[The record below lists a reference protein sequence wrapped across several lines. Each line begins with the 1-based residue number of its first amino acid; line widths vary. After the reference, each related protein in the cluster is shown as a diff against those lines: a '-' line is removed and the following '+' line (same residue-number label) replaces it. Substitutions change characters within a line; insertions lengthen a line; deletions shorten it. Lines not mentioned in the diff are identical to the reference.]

1 MPYFGIIKCLRQHW
15 MGDTINILINSKI
28 LAPLIMGFIFSIVL
42 GPIFIPILHKLKFGQ
57 NIRKEGPKSHQK
69 KSGTPTMGGLI
80 FFISTATAILIMG
93 QKPMS
98 KEMIILYS
106 FLAFGFI
113 GFLDDIL
120 KIIHKDNLGLK
131 AAQKMIL
138 LILFSLALA
147 WYGYTKI
154 GTDILIPFANGDF
167 RWNLGV
173 LYIPFVVIYYAAV
186 TNAVNLTDGIDGL
199 ATSVTVIVLTFF
211 AIIGFRTQNIEVAVF
226 AIALAGALL
235 GFLKFNAF
243 PAKIFMGDTGSLAL
257 GGAIGTI
264 ALMLKMELFVI
275 IVGGIYLI
283 ETLSVIIQVTS
294 FKLTGKRVFKMSPIH
309 HHFEQLGWS
318 EIKIVTIFSSI
329 TAILCIIG
337 FIAL

>member
-1 MPYFGIIKCLRQHW
+1 
-15 MGDTINILINSKI
+15 MGEVVNILINSKI
-28 LAPLIMGFIFSIVL
+28 IAPLLMGFIFSIIL

-80 FFISTATAILIMG
+80 FFISTAAAIIILGKNLMN
-93 QKPMS
+93 KD
-98 KEMIILYS
+98 MILLYS

-138 LILFSLALA
+138 LIVFSLALA
-147 WYGYTKI
+147 WYGYTNI
-154 GTDILIPFANGDF
+154 GTDIFIPFANHDF
-167 RWNLGV
+167 RLNLGI
-173 LYIPFVVIYYAAV
+173 LYIPFIIFYYAAV

-199 ATSVTVIVLTFF
+199 ATSVTIIVLTFF
-211 AIIGFRTQNIEVAVF
+211 AIVSFKTHNMEVAVF
-226 AIALAGALL
+226 SLALIGALL

-257 GGAIGTI
+257 GGVVGTI
-264 ALMLKMELFVI
+264 ALMLKMEIFVV
-275 IVGGIYLI
+275 IVGMIYVI

-309 HHFEQLGWS
+309 HHFEQIGWS
-318 EIKIVTIFSSI
+318 EVKIVTVFSVI

>member
-1 MPYFGIIKCLRQHW
+1 
-15 MGDTINILINSKI
+15 MGDTIKLLINSKI
-28 LAPLIMGFIFSIVL
+28 LAPLIMGFLFSIIL
-42 GPIFIPILHKLKFGQ
+42 GPIIIPILHKLKFGQ

-80 FFISTATAILIMG
+80 FFISVATTILIMG
-93 QKPMS
+93 QRLMD

-131 AAQKMIL
+131 AGQKMIL

-147 WYGYTKI
+147 WYGYKYI
-154 GTDILIPFANGDF
+154 GTDISIPFANKGF
-167 RWNLGV
+167 RLDLGM
-173 LYIPFVVIYYAAV
+173 LYIPFIVIFYAAV

-211 AIIGFRTQNIEVAVF
+211 AIVGFRTKNSEVAIF

-235 GFLKFNAF
+235 GFLRYNAF

-257 GGAIGTI
+257 GGVIGTI

-275 IVGGIYLI
+275 IVGGMYVI

-309 HHFEQLGWS
+309 HHFEHLGWS
-318 EIKIVTIFSSI
+318 EVKIVTVFSSI

>member
-1 MPYFGIIKCLRQHW
+1 
-15 MGDTINILINSKI
+15 MGDAINLLINSKI
-28 LAPLIMGFIFSIVL
+28 LAPLIMGFVFSIIL
-42 GPIFIPILHKLKFGQ
+42 GPIVIPVLHKLKFGQ

-80 FFISTATAILIMG
+80 FFISVATTILIMG
-93 QKPMS
+93 HKLMD

-113 GFLDDIL
+113 GFLDDML
-120 KIIHKDNLGLK
+120 KIIHRDNLGLK
-131 AAQKMIL
+131 SAQKMIL
-138 LILFSLALA
+138 LILFSVAFA
-147 WYGYTKI
+147 WYGYKYI
-154 GTDILIPFANGDF
+154 GTDILIPFANKGF
-167 RWNLGV
+167 RVDLGI
-173 LYIPFVVIYYAAV
+173 LYIPFIVIFYAAV

-211 AIIGFRTQNIEVAVF
+211 AIVGFRTENYEVAIF

-257 GGAIGTI
+257 GGVIGTI
-264 ALMLKMELFVI
+264 ALMLKMEWFVV

-309 HHFEQLGWS
+309 HHFEQVGWS
-318 EIKIVTIFSSI
+318 EVKIVTVFSSI

>member
-1 MPYFGIIKCLRQHW
+1 
-15 MGDTINILINSKI
+15 MGEIVRILINSKI
-28 LAPLIMGFIFSIVL
+28 LAPLIMGFIFSIIL
-42 GPIFIPILHKLKFGQ
+42 GPIFIPILRKLKFGQ
-57 NIRKEGPKSHQK
+57 NIRADGPKSHQK

-80 FFISTATAILIMG
+80 FFISVATTILIMG
-93 QKPMS
+93 QKLMD

-106 FLAFGFI
+106 CLAFGFI

-147 WYGYTKI
+147 WYGYKYI
-154 GTDILIPFANGDF
+154 GTDILIPFANKDF
-167 RWNLGV
+167 RLNLGM
-173 LYIPFVVIYYAAV
+173 LYIPFIIFYYTAV

-211 AIIGFRTQNIEVAVF
+211 AIVGFRTGNSGVAIF

-243 PAKIFMGDTGSLAL
+243 TAKIFMGDTGSLAL
-257 GGAIGTI
+257 GGVIGTM

-275 IVGGIYLI
+275 IVGGIYVI

-309 HHFEQLGWS
+309 HHFEQLGWN
-318 EIKIVTIFSSI
+318 EIKIVIIFSSI

>member
-1 MPYFGIIKCLRQHW
+1 
-15 MGDTINILINSKI
+15 MGDAINLLINSKI
-28 LAPLIMGFIFSIVL
+28 LAPLIMGFVFSIIL
-42 GPIFIPILHKLKFGQ
+42 GPIVIPVLHKLKFGQ

-80 FFISTATAILIMG
+80 FFISVATTILIMG
-93 QKPMS
+93 HKLMD

-113 GFLDDIL
+113 GFLDDML
-120 KIIHKDNLGLK
+120 KIIHRDNLGLK
-131 AAQKMIL
+131 SAQKMIL
-138 LILFSLALA
+138 LILFSVAFA
-147 WYGYTKI
+147 WYGYKYI
-154 GTDILIPFANGDF
+154 GTDILIPFANKDF
-167 RWNLGV
+167 RLDLGV
-173 LYIPFVVIYYAAV
+173 LYIPFIIVYYAAV
-186 TNAVNLTDGIDGL
+186 TNAVNLTDGVDGL

-211 AIIGFRTQNIEVAVF
+211 AIVGFRTGNVEVAIF

-243 PAKIFMGDTGSLAL
+243 PAKVFMGDTGSLAL
-257 GGAIGTI
+257 GGVIGTI
-264 ALMLKMELFVI
+264 ALMLKMEMFVI
-275 IVGGIYLI
+275 IVGGIYVI

-309 HHFEQLGWS
+309 HHFEQVGWS
-318 EIKIVTIFSSI
+318 EVKIVTIFSSI

-337 FIAL
+337 FIAI

>member
-1 MPYFGIIKCLRQHW
+1 MGEIVNTLGNYKIIASLV
-15 MGDTINILINSKI
+15 I
-28 LAPLIMGFIFSIVL
+28 GFIFSIVL
-42 GPIFIPILHKLKFGQ
+42 GPIFIPVLHKMKFGQ

-80 FFISTATAILIMG
+80 FFISTAAAILVLG
-93 QKPMS
+93 QKLMN
-98 KEMIILYS
+98 KEMIMLYS
-106 FLAFGFI
+106 FIAFGFI

-120 KIIHKDNLGLK
+120 KIIHKDNLGLR
-131 AAQKMIL
+131 AAQKML
-138 LILFSLALA
+138 LLVVFSLALA
-147 WYGYTKI
+147 WYGYTNI
-154 GTDILIPFANGDF
+154 GTDILIPFASHNF
-167 RWNLGV
+167 RLNLGII
-173 LYIPFVVIYYAAV
+173 YIPFIVFYYAAV

-199 ATSVTVIVLTFF
+199 ATSVTIIVLTFF
-211 AIIGFRTQNIEVAVF
+211 AIIGYRTQNTEVTIF
-226 AIALAGALL
+226 SLALIGALL

-257 GGAIGTI
+257 GGVIGTI
-264 ALMLKMELFVI
+264 ALMLKMELFVV
-275 IVGGIYLI
+275 IVGGIYVI

-294 FKLTGKRVFKMSPIH
+294 FKLTGKRVFRMSPIH

-318 EIKIVTIFSSI
+318 EVKIVTVFSTI

>member
-1 MPYFGIIKCLRQHW
+1 MGEIIK
-15 MGDTINILINSKI
+15 LIISSKI

-42 GPIFIPILHKLKFGQ
+42 GPIFIPILRKFKFGQ
-57 NIRKEGPKSHQK
+57 NIRKEGPKSHFK
-69 KSGTPTMGGLI
+69 KTGTPTMGGLI
-80 FFISTATAILIMG
+80 FFISVATTILIMG
-93 QKPMS
+93 PKLIS
-98 KEMIILYS
+98 EEMIILYS

-131 AAQKMIL
+131 AMQKMIL
-138 LILFSLALA
+138 LVLFSLALA
-147 WYGYTKI
+147 WYGYNYI
-154 GTDILIPFANGDF
+154 GTDILIPFANKDF
-167 RWNLGV
+167 RLDLGIF
-173 LYIPFVVIYYAAV
+173 YIPFIVLYYTAV

-211 AIIGFRTQNIEVAVF
+211 AITGFRTGNSDVTIF

-257 GGAIGTI
+257 GGVIGTM

-275 IVGGIYLI
+275 IVGGMYVV

-309 HHFEQLGWS
+309 HHFEQVGWS
-318 EIKIVTIFSSI
+318 EVKIVTIFSGI
-329 TAILCIIG
+329 TTILCIIG

>member
-1 MPYFGIIKCLRQHW
+1 
-15 MGDTINILINSKI
+15 
-28 LAPLIMGFIFSIVL
+28 MGFLFSIVL

-80 FFISTATAILIMG
+80 FFIATATAILIMG

-98 KEMIILYS
+98 REMILLYS

-120 KIIHKDNLGLK
+120 KIIHKDNLGLR

-138 LILFSLALA
+138 LVLFSVALA
-147 WYGYTKI
+147 WYGYTNV
-154 GTDILIPFANGDF
+154 GTDILIPFINQNF
-167 RWNLGV
+167 RLNLGI
-173 LYIPFVVIYYAAV
+173 LYIPFIVVYYAAV

-211 AIIGFRTQNIEVAVF
+211 AIIGFRTQNVEVAVF

-257 GGAIGTI
+257 GGVIGTI

-294 FKLTGKRVFKMSPIH
+294 FKLTGKRVFRMSPIH
-309 HHFEQLGWS
+309 HHFEQVGWS
-318 EIKIVTIFSSI
+318 EVKIVTIFSSI

-337 FIAL
+337 FVAL

>member
-1 MPYFGIIKCLRQHW
+1 M
-15 MGDTINILINSKI
+15 
-28 LAPLIMGFIFSIVL
+28 
-42 GPIFIPILHKLKFGQ
+42 KFGQ

-80 FFISTATAILIMG
+80 FFIATATAILIMG

-98 KEMIILYS
+98 REMILLYS

-120 KIIHKDNLGLK
+120 KIIHKDNLGLR

-138 LILFSLALA
+138 LVLFSVALA
-147 WYGYTKI
+147 WYGYTNV
-154 GTDILIPFANGDF
+154 GTDILIPFINQNF
-167 RWNLGV
+167 RLNLGI
-173 LYIPFVVIYYAAV
+173 LYIPFIVVYYAAV

-211 AIIGFRTQNIEVAVF
+211 AIIGFRTQNVEVAVF

-257 GGAIGTI
+257 G
-264 ALMLKMELFVI
+264 EL
-275 IVGGIYLI
+275 
-283 ETLSVIIQVTS
+283 S
-294 FKLTGKRVFKMSPIH
+294 
-309 HHFEQLGWS
+309 EQ
-318 EIKIVTIFSSI
+318 
-329 TAILCIIG
+329 
-337 FIAL
+337 

>member
-1 MPYFGIIKCLRQHW
+1 
-15 MGDTINILINSKI
+15 MGEAINLLINSNI
-28 LAPLIMGFIFSIVL
+28 LAPLIMGFIFSIIL
-42 GPIFIPILHKLKFGQ
+42 GPIVIPILHKLKFGQ

-80 FFISTATAILIMG
+80 FFISVATTILIMG
-93 QKPMS
+93 HKLMD
-98 KEMIILYS
+98 KEMILLYS

-120 KIIHKDNLGLK
+120 KIIYKNNLGLK

-138 LILFSLALA
+138 LILFSVALA
-147 WYGYTKI
+147 WYGYKYI
-154 GTDILIPFANGDF
+154 GTDILIPFANKGF
-167 RWNLGV
+167 RLDLGI
-173 LYIPFVVIYYAAV
+173 LYIPCVVFYYAAV

-211 AIIGFRTQNIEVAVF
+211 SIVGFRTENYEVAIF

-257 GGAIGTI
+257 GGVIGTI

-275 IVGGIYLI
+275 IVGGIYVI

-309 HHFEQLGWS
+309 HHFEHLGWS
-318 EIKIVTIFSSI
+318 EVKIVTVFSGI
-329 TAILCIIG
+329 TAILCIVG

>member
-1 MPYFGIIKCLRQHW
+1 
-15 MGDTINILINSKI
+15 MGEAINLVNNSKI
-28 LAPLIMGFIFSIVL
+28 LVPLIMGFVFSIVL
-42 GPIFIPILHKLKFGQ
+42 GPIIIPTLHRLKFGQ

-80 FFISTATAILIMG
+80 FFISVAVTILIMG
-93 QKPMS
+93 HKLMD

-120 KIIHKDNLGLK
+120 KIIHRDNLGLK
-131 AAQKMIL
+131 AAQKMML

-147 WYGYTKI
+147 WYGYKYV
-154 GTDILIPFANGDF
+154 GTDILIPFANKDF
-167 RWNLGV
+167 RLDFGV
-173 LYIPFVVIYYAAV
+173 LYIPFIIVYYAAV
-186 TNAVNLTDGIDGL
+186 TNAVNLTDGVDGL

-211 AIIGFRTQNIEVAVF
+211 AIVGFRTGNTEVAIF
-226 AIALAGALL
+226 SIALAGALL

-257 GGAIGTI
+257 GGVIGTI
-264 ALMLKMELFVI
+264 ALMLKMEMFVV
-275 IVGGIYLI
+275 IVGGIYVI

-309 HHFEQLGWS
+309 HHFEQVGWS
-318 EIKIVTIFSSI
+318 EVKIVAVFSII
-329 TAILCIIG
+329 TTILCIIG
-337 FIAL
+337 FIAI

>member
-1 MPYFGIIKCLRQHW
+1 
-15 MGDTINILINSKI
+15 MGETLKGLLNSEI
-28 LAPLIMGFIFSIVL
+28 LAPLVMGFIFSIVL

-69 KSGTPTMGGLI
+69 KSGTPTMGGII
-80 FFISTATAILIMG
+80 FFISVTVTMLIMG
-93 QKPMS
+93 HKATDQ
-98 KEMIILYS
+98 EMIILYS
-106 FLAFGFI
+106 LIAFGFI

-120 KIIHKDNLGLK
+120 KIIHKDNLGLRAK
-131 AAQKMIL
+131 QKMIL

-147 WYGYTKI
+147 WYGYKYV
-154 GTDILIPFANGDF
+154 GTTILIPFTDF
-167 RWNLGV
+167 QLDMGI
-173 LYIPFVVIYYAAV
+173 LYIPFIIIYYAAV

-211 AIIGFRTQNIEVAVF
+211 AIIGFKTGNSGVAVF
-226 AIALAGALL
+226 SIALAGALL

-264 ALMLKMELFVI
+264 ALMLKMPLFLL
-275 IVGGIYLI
+275 IVGGMYVV

-294 FKLTGKRVFKMSPIH
+294 FKLTRKRVFKMAPIH

-318 EIKIVTIFSSI
+318 EVKIVTIFSII

>member
-1 MPYFGIIKCLRQHW
+1 
-15 MGDTINILINSKI
+15 MGDTVNLLINSKI
-28 LAPLIMGFIFSIVL
+28 LAPLIMGFIFSIVI

-57 NIRKEGPKSHQK
+57 PIRTEGPKSHQK

-80 FFISTATAILIMG
+80 FFISVATTILIMG
-93 QKPMS
+93 QKLMD
-98 KEMIILYS
+98 KDMIILYS

-120 KIIHKDNLGLK
+120 KIIHKNNLGLR
-131 AAQKMIL
+131 AAQKMVL
-138 LILFSLALA
+138 LVLFSLALA
-147 WYGYTKI
+147 WYGYKYI
-154 GTDILIPFANGDF
+154 GTDILIPFASQDF
-167 RWNLGV
+167 RLNLGV
-173 LYIPFVVIYYAAV
+173 LYIPFIIFYYAAV

-211 AIIGFRTQNIEVAVF
+211 AIIGLRTQNPEVAVF
-226 AIALAGALL
+226 SIALAGALL

-275 IVGGIYLI
+275 IVGGMYVI
-283 ETLSVIIQVTS
+283 ETLSVIIQVAS

-309 HHFEQLGWS
+309 HHFEHLGWS
-318 EIKIVTIFSSI
+318 EVKIVTIFSSI

-337 FIAL
+337 FVAL

>member
-1 MPYFGIIKCLRQHW
+1 
-15 MGDTINILINSKI
+15 MGEAINLLINSKI
-28 LAPLIMGFIFSIVL
+28 LAPLIMGFVFSLIL
-42 GPIFIPILHKLKFGQ
+42 GPIVIPVLHKLKFGQ

-80 FFISTATAILIMG
+80 FFISVATTMLIMG
-93 QKPMS
+93 HKLMD
-98 KEMIILYS
+98 KEMIILYA
-106 FLAFGFI
+106 FLAFGYI
-113 GFLDDIL
+113 GFLDDML

-131 AAQKMIL
+131 SAQKMIL
-138 LILFSLALA
+138 LILFSLAFA
-147 WYGYTKI
+147 FYGYKYI
-154 GTDILIPFANGDF
+154 GTDVLIPFVSNGF
-167 RWNLGV
+167 RLELGM
-173 LYIPFVVIYYAAV
+173 LYIPCIVVFYAAV

-211 AIIGFRTQNIEVAVF
+211 GIVGFRTENYEVAIF

-257 GGAIGTI
+257 GGVIGTL

-294 FKLTGKRVFKMSPIH
+294 FKLTGKRVFKMAPIH
-309 HHFEQLGWS
+309 HHFEQVGWS
-318 EIKIVTIFSSI
+318 EVKIVTVFSII

-337 FIAL
+337 FIAI

>member
-1 MPYFGIIKCLRQHW
+1 
-15 MGDTINILINSKI
+15 MGEAINLLINSKI
-28 LAPLIMGFIFSIVL
+28 LVPLVMGFVFSIIL
-42 GPIFIPILHKLKFGQ
+42 GPIVIPTLHRLKFGQ

-80 FFISTATAILIMG
+80 FFISVAVTILIMG
-93 QKPMS
+93 HKLMD

-120 KIIHKDNLGLK
+120 KIIHRDNLGLK

-147 WYGYTKI
+147 WYGYKYI
-154 GTDILIPFANGDF
+154 GTDILIPFANKDF
-167 RWNLGV
+167 RLDLGV
-173 LYIPFVVIYYAAV
+173 LYIPFIIVYYAAV
-186 TNAVNLTDGIDGL
+186 TNAVNLTDGVDGL

-211 AIIGFRTQNIEVAVF
+211 AIVGFRTNNPEVAIF

-243 PAKIFMGDTGSLAL
+243 PAKVFMGDTGSLAL
-257 GGAIGTI
+257 GGVIGTI
-264 ALMLKMELFVI
+264 ALMLKMEMFVI
-275 IVGGIYLI
+275 IVGGIYVI

-309 HHFEQLGWS
+309 HHFEQVGWS
-318 EIKIVTIFSSI
+318 EVKIVTIFSSI

-337 FIAL
+337 FIAI